1 MADSAWKVFERTT
14 ALAFSTWMAQGVR
27 GVEGE
32 RILARQSMMGRMIE
46 RKYGDLAIHPKCSDR
61 FLPMARWFMERF
73 QVDAKNRKAFRLPG
87 LLTSPAHVFWGWWA
101 KLSEEVPRYSRTLLP
116 PIDKGVV
123 IEGSG
128 YRVEEKGKIR
138 LMVILNNP
146 SKEHLLVLGFEDMEF
161 FQSALGLM
169 NKAIPTIEIRHA
181 NTEDAVK
188 IVVLEDFLRWADP
201 VSLGCPKVEGS
212 NAESAEGP

>member
-1 MADSAWKVFERTT
+1 MSDSPWKVLERTT
-14 ALAFSTWMAQGVR
+14 ALALSTWLAQGVK

-73 QVDAKNRKAFRLPG
+73 QVDAKNRKKFRLPG
-87 LLTSPAHVFWGWWA
+87 LLTSPAHVFWEWWA
-101 KLSEEVPRYSRTLLP
+101 KLSGEVPRYSRILKSSP
-116 PIDKGVV
+116 RAGDPSAGV
-123 IEGSG
+123 IS
-128 YRVEEKGKIR
+128 VEEKGKIR

-169 NKAIPTIEIRHA
+169 DKAIPTIEIRHA

>member
-1 MADSAWKVFERTT
+1 
-14 ALAFSTWMAQGVR
+14 
-27 GVEGE
+27 
-32 RILARQSMMGRMIE
+32 MMGRMIE

-87 LLTSPAHVFWGWWA
+87 LLTSPSHVFWEWWA
-101 KLSEEVPRYSRTLLP
+101 KLSGEVPRYSRILLP
-116 PIDKGVV
+116 GIFTTEAGPK
-123 IEGSG
+123 
-128 YRVEEKGKIR
+128 VEEKGKIR